1 MRKVLSKCLSV
12 AITCILFASCGTGA
26 GESVNGGIP
35 TTEQLSAAAD
45 ELGDDMKSLK
55 FSVDGVVCQ
64 FPVDTKDMLDAG
76 WYFDSDVKSDLKS
89 IPSNTL
95 VAPAVAM
102 RKNKTDGY
110 GATSCS
116 VQPVNNGVSEADLE
130 DTLLY
135 NVAFSKDK
143 GTTVILPGGI
153 TWNSTFDEVKEAY
166 KPEQAVDQNGIKYI
180 IINGEDYHYSV
191 QLNFNS
197 TDNTLER
204 IEFNGR
210 L

>member
-76 WYFDSDVKSDLKS
+76 WYFDSVVEW
-89 IPSNTL
+89 IRP
-95 VAPAVAM
+95 
-102 RKNKTDGY
+102 
-110 GATSCS
+110 TSCS
-116 VQPVNNGVSEADLE
+116 VQPVNNGVSEVAIE

-180 IINGEDYHYSV
+180 IISGEDYHYSV

-197 TDNTLER
+197 ADNTLER